1 MESYILIFFFKF
13 FYMVLWLISY
23 LVLFIFFLF
32 LNMFFVF
39 CFYLLSL
46 LFLYTL
52 TKIQSN
58 LRLMIKFPF
67 QGYKI
72 FIKSF
77 YYINFFNSFHKT
89 LHFFFFLRRCFI
101 NFFGFSMQ
109 FPLIKLFVYLLCL
122 FSNNVIVCC
131 DEDIGWSY
139 LENNFEKI
147 ILNIVIF
154 CKRIL
159 KIYFIFTFFSYCF
172 YMH

>member
-1 MESYILIFFFKF
+1 
-13 FYMVLWLISY
+13 
-23 LVLFIFFLF
+23 
-32 LNMFFVF
+32 
-39 CFYLLSL
+39 
-46 LFLYTL
+46 
-52 TKIQSN
+52 
-58 LRLMIKFPF
+58 MIKFPF

-139 LENNFEKI
+139 LENNFWENYSQYCYLPQKDSKNIFYFYLFFLLFLYALTKFWSNYRLMIKFSLKNVKRKI
-147 ILNIVIF
+147 SMKKN
-154 CKRIL
+154 
-159 KIYFIFTFFSYCF
+159 
-172 YMH
+172 